1 MYVKYVNDCK
11 WTYISYMA
19 HPVNMLAT
27 PYSWRATCFTLRR
40 CSAFLLPKTRSAA
53 TLQRVSPSSAMR
65 MAEYCSHSYWLI
77 PKTDA
82 RCKAAMIMQYFE
94 NFECSLAT
102 NPLASPLPRK
112 RPTKIVWC
120 VKDMLPFLFSIRC
133 TRNTSQ
139 TPPSTHPTSCSP
151 VGSLPCCCPQHRS

>member
-139 TPPSTHPTSCSP
+139 TPPSTHPTSCSR

>member
-1 MYVKYVNDCK
+1 MDVYI
-11 WTYISYMA
+11 YISYMA

-94 NFECSLAT
+94 NVE
-102 NPLASPLPRK
+102 R
-112 RPTKIVWC
+112 RPGDK
-120 VKDMLPFLFSIRC
+120 
-133 TRNTSQ
+133 
-139 TPPSTHPTSCSP
+139 PPS
-151 VGSLPCCCPQHRS
+151 LPLNGPPKPY